1 MTFARVKAT
10 GQGRLGARLAIE
22 GWPCEFVS
30 AAPMAMTIGNTERV
44 LGLDLKSLKFGSR
57 SSILEG
63 KITGEGCTAA
73 IKDINRIPSSY
84 LGKSPSVIG
93 YMRASTTASATT
105 IPMINVTEF
114 AASGIV
120 YCATE
125 AISYSSK
132 TAGASPTLNT
142 CTRGLFQSTPQASY
156 TSAGAGLAYP
166 RVTDWPESLEGRRVW
181 IYLYGDGDDPS
192 GTGTLVARGV
202 VSGAVSFDGQAWS
215 IPIEH
220 RAAVLSQRM
229 QGEQGIYRVRGYYY
243 PASNPLGI
251 ALIWSNATTPYRA
264 AYSYVFVSGFYDSLA
279 ALATAINSRIA
290 LTITAAIAA
299 SYPVLSTIST
309 LATVTVADAGG
320 ALSVTYYTGATQ
332 LGLEV
337 VMFRAGMLIPGDVA
351 VLRDASGAVSSG
363 APPATTS
370 FSGLVPFTM
379 RAALN
384 PAAYDT
390 TLIGDSFFLPVND
403 ATADHRWLYLD
414 APIAGAGN
422 LTIKR
427 AGASDPLYTSPV
439 SISDA
444 GLARVS
450 LEFSRVP
457 VAFSLDGTETIEI
470 EGSAYSGDAIDFI
483 DGIITASP
491 TTANASANAP
501 FLTADDIATPTF
513 TPSVATAID
522 RNWPQP
528 KDATIEDMVSAEV
541 LAMGAMLT
549 ETAGQVSII
558 PIRTPVPTDV
568 ATWSIGE
575 ADCLALPRVT
585 RSTDS
590 VVSEVTY
597 YTGYVPSEDD
607 WTGTTF
613 RIRDVGACSPNRAA
627 RTVEIK
633 QRSRASVEPNAE
645 SIAAA
650 CAPFFAMFGTEYQT
664 ITVDVSLKFID
675 AKAGDIATITH
686 SLAPDSTGLI
696 GLSSVA
702 CLVIGRSVD
711 LGSGRVTLEL
721 YRSLSRFAGYAP
733 SWTCTA
739 TLISG
744 ASYSLTC
751 SSTYGASPQSLL
763 AVGNSIEVYNGD
775 SASPTRY
782 TGTIT
787 ALSGYTVTATI
798 VGFVASSRDV
808 LSVRNASAYANDS
821 ALARYAFNAA
831 SSRLIAY
838 SDANKPARQLAI

>member
-1 MTFARVKAT
+1 MTWARVKAT

-22 GWPCEFVS
+22 GWPCEFVT
-30 AAPMAMTIGNTERV
+30 AASMAMTIGSVERV

-93 YMRASTTASATT
+93 YMRTSTTASATT
-105 IPMINVTEF
+105 IPMIDVTEF
-114 AASGIV
+114 ASSGIV

-132 TAGASPTLNT
+132 TAGATPTLNS

-192 GTGTLVARGV
+192 DDGTLVARGV
-202 VSGAVSFDGQAWS
+202 VSGAVSFDGQTWS

-220 RAAVLSQRM
+220 RATVLSQRM
-229 QGEQGIYRVRGYYY
+229 QGEQSIYHARGYYF
-243 PASNPLGI
+243 PASNPLVI
-251 ALIWSNATTPYRA
+251 EMLWKDTSHQSALSA
-264 AYSYVFVSGFYDSLA
+264 VFMSGFYDSLA
-279 ALATAINSRIA
+279 SLASAINTRIA
-290 LTITAAIAA
+290 STITAAIAA
-299 SYPVLSTIST
+299 SHPVLSTIST
-309 LATVTVADAGG
+309 QATVTFADAGG
-320 ALSVTYYTGATQ
+320 ALSITYYTGATQ
-332 LGLEV
+332 LGL
-337 VMFRAGMLIPGDVA
+337 VMYIYNGQRGSAATEDRAEFA
-351 VLRDASGAVSSG
+351 DASGYGCTFSPA
-363 APPATTS
+363 ATTS
-370 FSGLVPFTM
+370 FSCVVPFATT
-379 RAALN
+379 AALFPRAMDLSPWN
-384 PAAYDT
+384 DAF
-390 TLIGDSFFLPVND
+390 SLPVSD
-403 ATADHRWLYLD
+403 ASADYRWMYLD
-414 APIAGAGN
+414 APIAAAGTV
-422 LTIKR
+422 TIKR

-444 GLARVS
+444 GLARIS
-450 LEFSRVP
+450 LSFARTP
-457 VAFSLDGTETIEI
+457 VTVLLDGTETIEI

-483 DGIITASP
+483 DGIIAASP

-501 FLTADDIATPTF
+501 FLTSDDIATPTF
-513 TPSVATAID
+513 APSVATAID
-522 RNWPQP
+522 RSWPQP
-528 KDATIEDMVSAEV
+528 KDATIEDMISAEV

-558 PIRTPVPTDV
+558 PIRTPVPTDA

-575 ADCLALPRVT
+575 SDCLALPRVT

-733 SWTCTA
+733 SWTCTS
-739 TLISG
+739 TLIAGS
-744 ASYSLTC
+744 SYSLAC
-751 SSTYGASPQSLL
+751 SALYGASPEDVLSPLDT
-763 AVGNSIEVYNGD
+763 IEIYAGD
-775 SASPTRY
+775 SAAPTRY
-782 TGTIT
+782 TGIVT
-787 ALSGYTVTATI
+787 ALSGYTITATI
-798 VGFVASSRDV
+798 TGFVSTSSDV
-808 LSVRNASAYANDS
+808 VSLRNASAYTS
-821 ALARYAFNAA
+821 TSSLARYAFNAA
-831 SSRLIAY
+831 ASRLVVY
-838 SDANKPARQLAI
+838 SDTSKPARQLAI